1 MDTQIQKLTKTQ
13 ITFSVQNSLLV
24 LTLPSI
30 GYQWSPFTWTTIR
43 QSGAWGEGRVGAG
56 AGPLNHR
63 YVFMDV
69 FYKYRYTKTNPRWFL
84 IVETVFGGVVI
95 SGSQFE
101 LIVL

>member
-1 MDTQIQKLTKTQ
+1 MKLTLPSIGCHTNTWTVDTQIQKLTKAQ
-13 ITFSVQNSLLV
+13 ITFSVQNPLLV

-30 GYQWSPFTWTTIR
+30 GYQWSPFTRTTIR

-69 FYKYRYTKTNPRWFL
+69 FYTNPK
-84 IVETVFGGVVI
+84 
-95 SGSQFE
+95 
-101 LIVL
+101 